1 MNLEMAYYKLSII
14 TEQLTTEQLI
24 WARRFR
30 DWEKFDKM
38 TEVQKLQ
45 VRFEEL
51 EIFQDD
57 IDPDYIPHGY
67 KTDI

>member
-1 MNLEMAYYKLSII
+1 MNLEMAYYKLQII
-14 TEQLTTEQLI
+14 TEQLSTEQLI

-30 DWEKFDKM
+30 DWRKFDKM
-38 TEVQKLQ
+38 TEAQKLQ

-51 EIFQDD
+51 EIYIDD

-67 KTDI
+67 KNDI